1 MSKKRENIVAKFA
14 KFIPGGQAIG
24 QIVPEMN
31 SPEIVQIF
39 GQRKIFAWGVLPG
52 ETAEIEIAKK
62 KKNWAEGFAKN
73 ILSGASE
80 NRVDFVDA
88 CYLSTSPWQ
97 IMSWGAE
104 LSEKENLVKESFSQE
119 KVDLDIL
126 PIATDGNQMNYR
138 NKMEYS
144 LYSMSVDEARE
155 KPEFFAKFDE
165 NDLKNGKKIFL
176 AFHKRGSHGK
186 IPILQSS
193 IEKPELFR
201 RANEIIER
209 LNNENAN
216 AFDFQSLLLRANKK
230 GEVSGDLFEN
240 FKPRPQMKN
249 LSDELRGRKFSYS
262 PNGFFQINLPV
273 YELALDEISR
283 NIGDDED
290 IIDMYSGVGSIGLSL
305 LTEKNKVVLVE
316 TNDSAVAEARENVKL
331 LAENIQKNVKIVHAK
346 SEDALGEIT
355 PNATLIVD
363 PPRAGLDKTVAE
375 KIREIKPKRV
385 IYLSCNPTTQARDI
399 ARIIGGND
407 EPEFCEKSNYEISF
421 AKPFNFF
428 PRTPHIENL
437 VVLSLKND

>member
-1 MSKKRENIVAKFA
+1 
-14 KFIPGGQAIG
+14 
-24 QIVPEMN
+24 
-31 SPEIVQIF
+31 
-39 GQRKIFAWGVLPG
+39 
-52 ETAEIEIAKK
+52 
-62 KKNWAEGFAKN
+62 
-73 ILSGASE
+73 
-80 NRVDFVDA
+80 
-88 CYLSTSPWQ
+88 
-97 IMSWGAE
+97 
-104 LSEKENLVKESFSQE
+104 
-119 KVDLDIL
+119 
-126 PIATDGNQMNYR
+126 
-138 NKMEYS
+138 MEYS

-155 KPEFFAKFDE
+155 KPEFFVKFDE
-165 NDLKNGKKIFL
+165 NDLKNDKKIFL

-209 LNNENAN
+209 LNHENAN